1 MLCLDVFPRFP
12 PPCLHF
18 QDLRLESLILVKS
31 EVNFYR
37 HHWGGESPSSVGLLT
52 QGVQQISVAGFA
64 PWLYFVN
71 AEVGLTLEM

>member
-1 MLCLDVFPRFP
+1 MSRRLP
-12 PPCLHF
+12 PLPS
-18 QDLRLESLILVKS
+18 SLPAFSRSAAGISNLSKVRS
-31 EVNFYR
+31 EFLQAPLG
-37 HHWGGESPSSVGLLT
+37 WGESPSSVGLLT